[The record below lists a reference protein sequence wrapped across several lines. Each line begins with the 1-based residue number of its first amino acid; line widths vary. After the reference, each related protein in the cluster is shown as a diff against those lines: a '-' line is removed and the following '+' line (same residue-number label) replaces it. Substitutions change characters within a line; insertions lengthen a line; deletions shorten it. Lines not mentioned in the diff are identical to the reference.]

1 MKSLLAVPPIWDGCE
16 GSVSFACSAAKRLGA
31 ALDVVFLDDRGDYPV
46 LASVG
51 EAMYGMSHEE
61 REMEERRELVDSA
74 RQIHADMVSRGYIAG
89 RFVEEPLVADRVM
102 TSLAR
107 LQDAILLARP
117 TEQVG
122 KTYQEAA
129 RIAIFES
136 GRPVLVAP
144 SNLKDL
150 RLGQAFVVWSD
161 CAQAGSAVQA
171 FAQLAGKFDRVTLAG
186 FGALEFGPVESFL
199 SRHGATVAVRPL
211 AGDGL
216 SARQRGRAV
225 IAEACDAGADML
237 VMGAFGD
244 GRLDRL
250 LGLGGSTEK
259 VVTSCPLALLLAH

>member
-16 GSVSFACSAAKRLGA
+16 EAVAFACSAAKRLGS
-31 ALDVVFLDDRGDYPV
+31 ALDIVFLDDRDDYPV

-51 EAMYGMSHEE
+51 EAMYGMSHEQRDE
-61 REMEERRELVDSA
+61 EERRELVENA
-74 RQIHADMVSRGYIAG
+74 KRLHRDMLACGDTAG
-89 RFVEEPLVADRVM
+89 RFVEEPQVADRVM
-102 TSLAR
+102 TSMAR
-107 LQDAILLARP
+107 LQDAIVLVRP

-122 KTYQEAA
+122 KTYQDAA

-144 SNLKDL
+144 NTVKDL
-150 RLGQAFVVWSD
+150 RLGHAFVVWSES
-161 CAQAGSAVQA
+161 AQAASAVQA
-171 FAQLAGKFDRVTLAG
+171 FAQLADKFERVTLAG
-186 FGALEFGPVESFL
+186 FGAPEFDPVESFL
-199 SRHGATVAVRPL
+199 SRHGAAVTVRPL

-216 SARQRGRAV
+216 SARERGRAV
-225 IAEACDAGADML
+225 IAEACDARADML

-259 VVTSCPLALLLAH
+259 VVTSCPLALLIAH